1 MGQQNESLNEKAK
14 RIEISLRY
22 TNGDMDKAKLMS
34 SGKLQDVVVIKGKFA
49 VPEKNSSGLIL
60 GFVNILN
67 EYISAIRIVMSANT
81 RVYSTVRVFDPW
93 KSLYKNL
100 VAYEAADDSM
110 NSGKLVSDLLSS
122 FIETDIF
129 PDAQNKNLDFLSV
142 SITDMI
148 KKSLGSDKVKTQF
161 DLDMASSLD
170 LEIAGVEIMLPGPAE
185 PPAAQEPSD
194 TAQQKP
200 KGDSAFQKKLE
211 AIEENATYII
221 EAVCVLSPVK
231 GRHISEIAPGERILV
246 VLSAKDSMS
255 DRIIDAYKARGE
267 DGQPLPIIGRV
278 IEKVPNEEGRGYIIY
293 VLVAKGIY
301 AKIVEEE
308 SVKIQTEL
316 TKAAMEG
323 NDAESDDT
331 YKNKVFSYL
340 IYGLFIL
347 LIIAIIVILM
357 MIS

>member
-14 RIEISLRY
+14 RIEISLKY

-49 VPEKNSSGLIL
+49 VADKNSSGLML
-60 GFVNILN
+60 GFVNILG
-67 EYISAIRIVMSANT
+67 EYISSVQVVLSANT
-81 RVYSTVRVFDPW
+81 RIYSTVRVFDPW
-93 KSLYKNL
+93 KALYKNL
-100 VAYEAADDSM
+100 IAYAAADDSM
-110 NSGKLVSDLLSS
+110 NSGKLVSDLLTS

-142 SITDMI
+142 SIQDMI
-148 KKSLGSDKVKTQF
+148 KKSIGSDKVKSQF
-161 DLDMASSLD
+161 DIEMASSLD
-170 LEIAGVEIMLPGPAE
+170 LELAGVEIMIPGPAE
-185 PPAAQEPSD
+185 PLPAQEASESAP
-194 TAQQKP
+194 QKP
-200 KGDSAFQKKLE
+200 KSDSPFQKKLD
-211 AIEENATYII
+211 AIEANATYII

-231 GRHISEIAPGERILV
+231 GKHISEIQSGERILV
-246 VLSAKDSMS
+246 VLSAKDAMS

-267 DGQPLPIIGRV
+267 DGQPLPVVGRV
-278 IEKVPNEEGRGYIIY
+278 IEKVPNEEGRGFIIY
-293 VLVAKGIY
+293 TLVAKGIY

-316 TKAAMEG
+316 TKASMDGNEMESE
-323 NDAESDDT
+323 DP
-331 YKNKVFSYL
+331 YKNKVFNYL

-357 MIS
+357 MI

>member
-1 MGQQNESLNEKAK
+1 MGPQNESLNEKAK
-14 RIEISLRY
+14 RIEISLKY

-60 GFVNILN
+60 GFVNVLG
-67 EYISAIRIVMSANT
+67 EYISSIRIVMSANT
-81 RVYSTVRVFDPW
+81 RIYSSVRVFDSW
-93 KSLYKNL
+93 KALYKNL

-110 NSGKLVSDLLSS
+110 NSGKLVSDLLTS

-142 SITDMI
+142 SIQDMI
-148 KKSLGSDKVKTQF
+148 KKSLGSDKVKSQF
-161 DLDMASSLD
+161 DIDMASSLD
-170 LEIAGVEIMLPGPAE
+170 LELAGVEIMLPGSTETPAV
-185 PPAAQEPSD
+185 QE
-194 TAQQKP
+194 TADSAPQKP
-200 KGDSAFQKKLE
+200 KSDSPFQKKLD
-211 AIEENATYII
+211 AIEANATYII

-231 GRHISEIAPGERILV
+231 GKHISEIESGERILV

-267 DGQPLPIIGRV
+267 DGQPLPIVGRV

-293 VLVAKGIY
+293 TLVAKGIY
-301 AKIVEEE
+301 AKVIEEE

-316 TKAAMEG
+316 TKAIMEG
-323 NDAESDDT
+323 NEEESEDP
-331 YKNKVFSYL
+331 YKNKVFNFL

-347 LIIAIIVILM
+347 LIIAIIVIL
-357 MIS
+357 ISL

>member
-1 MGQQNESLNEKAK
+1 MGQQNETLNEKAK
-14 RIEISLRY
+14 RIEISLKY

-49 VPEKNSSGLIL
+49 VADKNSSGLML
-60 GFVNILN
+60 GFVNVLG
-67 EYISAIRIVMSANT
+67 EYISSIRVVLSANT

-93 KSLYKNL
+93 KALYKNL
-100 VAYEAADDSM
+100 VAYEAGDDSM
-110 NSGKLVSDLLSS
+110 NSGKLVSDLLTS

-148 KKSLGSDKVKTQF
+148 KKSIGSDKVKSQF
-161 DLDMASSLD
+161 DLEMASSLD
-170 LEIAGVEIMLPGPAE
+170 LELAGVEIMLPGPAE
-185 PPAAQEPSD
+185 PAASPAAAD
-194 TAQQKP
+194 TSAQKQKS
-200 KGDSAFQKKLE
+200 DSAFQKKLD

-231 GRHISEIAPGERILV
+231 GKHISEVQSGERILV
-246 VLSAKDSMS
+246 VLSAKDAMS

-267 DGQPLPIIGRV
+267 DGQPLPIVGRV
-278 IEKVPNEEGRGYIIY
+278 IEKVANEEGRGYIIY
-293 VLVAKGIY
+293 TLVAKGIY

-316 TKAAMEG
+316 TKAAMDG
-323 NDAESDDT
+323 NEEEAEDP

-340 IYGLFIL
+340 IYGLFVA
-347 LIIAIIVILM
+347 LIIAIITILM
-357 MIS
+357 ML